1 MNEHRPPPRS
11 PGLWA
16 YNIRILLGNSYWLII
31 TPLAAAQLV
40 LFWNMA
46 VMSMSTLSR
55 AAGSVELVAPI
66 LAAFLCAHALAPE
79 QGKVGELVFVRPVS
93 IERIL
98 ILRIAA
104 VFAFVL
110 VAMSPI
116 FILYHVRVDAFP
128 LGTTLLAA
136 VPSMLF
142 LSLLALGISSA
153 VHHPLLGFALA
164 AGFWVVDLATGGA
177 LNPLTSLQSYAG
189 SVSGRPLSE
198 IWVVNKLVLV
208 GLSGV
213 LYLWVRSM
221 LGRPAAPLRFR
232 VVAARSVLAAGVVIV
247 YIATGAGF
255 KVWYGL
261 NREGE
266 MGARSHLWYQRQ
278 FSAYGPVPV
287 GRLFGP
293 ALPIYLKAA
302 AGTAAANGAAARSG
316 ASNADVSRLR
326 MLQERYPESIWADN
340 AQLLI
345 ALSALTRRADRPT
358 VVVSC
363 QAGREEP
370 SVRVLD
376 RDLDG
381 ARAEFEALVERYP
394 ESPFAPFAL
403 SQIATIGA
411 STLDFESAIS
421 ANTRLVERYPEAPE
435 AGVAGVDLSAYYLTS
450 GEPERA
456 LEAADIAAGLAPWDV
471 RADALLAAARAAEM
485 AGKAEVA
492 RDRYARAREAAA
504 EAGERAVRGEKSPSH
519 LAKGQIFERIDAV
532 TAASARAA
540 AGGLEAPPARS
551 AATFGVTGRLVL
563 DDSGAMVIRAALG
576 RVVDAADLPSPFVA
590 GPAVAVSPNPEGSFV
605 FPAVSAGTY
614 EVFAAALSVPSEKA
628 AWSPEVSPPSLPVE
642 VGEAPLELAPIRAG
656 LAAPVERPDARGP
669 GMASRDSRSGARGAR
684 MDGGSDLR
692 RRPGGAGSMR
702 RGGGLVGGR

>member
-1 MNEHRPPPRS
+1 VNDHRPPPRA

-16 YNIRILLGNSYWLII
+16 YSIRILLGNSYWLII

-46 VMSMSTLSR
+46 VMSMSTSSQ

-66 LAAFLCAHALAPE
+66 LGAFLCAHALSPE

-98 ILRIAA
+98 MLRIAA

-116 FILYHVRVDAFP
+116 FILYHVRIEAFP

-136 VPSMLF
+136 APSMLF

-153 VHHPLLGFALA
+153 VHHPLLGFAAA
-164 AGFWVVDLATGGA
+164 AGFWGVDLVTGGA

-189 SVSGRPLSE
+189 SISGRPLSE
-198 IWVVNKLVLV
+198 IWVINKLVLLA
-208 GLSGV
+208 LSAV

-221 LGRPAAPLRFR
+221 LGRPVAPLRFR
-232 VVAARSVLAAGVVIV
+232 LVAARSVLAVGVVIA
-247 YIATGAGF
+247 YLATGAGF

-302 AGTAAANGAAARSG
+302 AGTGATNGEALRSG

-326 MLQERYPESIWADN
+326 MLQERYPESVWADN

-345 ALSALTRRADRPT
+345 ALGALTRRAERPI
-358 VVVSC
+358 VVVSYR
-363 QAGREEP
+363 AGRERP
-370 SVRVLD
+370 LVKVLD
-376 RDLDG
+376 QDLDG

-403 SQIATIGA
+403 SQIAAIGA

-421 ANTRLVERYPEAPE
+421 ANMRLVEQYPEAPE
-435 AGVAGVDLSAYYLTS
+435 AGLAGVDLSAYYLSS

-456 LEAADIAAGLAPWDV
+456 LEAADVAAGLAPWDV

-485 AGKAEVA
+485 AGQAEVA

-519 LAKGQIFERIDAV
+519 LAKGQIFARIDAV

-540 AGGLEAPPARS
+540 AGELEAPPEGS
-551 AATFGVTGRLVL
+551 AGTVSVAGRVVL
-563 DDSGAMVIRAALG
+563 DDSGAIVIRAALG
-576 RVVDAADLPSPFVA
+576 RVADAADLPSPFVA
-590 GPAVAVSPNPEGSFV
+590 GPAVAAVPDPEGSFV
-605 FPAVSAGTY
+605 FPAVSAGRY
-614 EVFAAALSVPSEKA
+614 EVFGAALSVPRGKA
-628 AWSPEVSPPSLPVE
+628 TWHPAVSPPSLPVE
-642 VGEAPLELAPIRAG
+642 VGKASLELAPISVG
-656 LAAPVERPDARGP
+656 VTPPQERPEARGA
-669 GMASRDSRSGARGAR
+669 GMVSRDTRGGARGAR
-684 MDGGSDLR
+684 MDGMAGVR
-692 RRPGGAGSMR
+692 RGPGGAGRMR
-702 RGGGLVGGR
+702 RGR